1 MQKKAE
7 MIYQS
12 LCGNLVSAVPGA
24 DDLFAEGGECDCA
37 YRAVREAYGRLLE
50 RLGEEEKGEDSDV
63 EQIIDSLFT
72 ICRSMTMK
80 MYEYCK
86 KTAL

>member
-1 MQKKAE
+1 MREKAE

-12 LCGNLVSAVPGA
+12 LCGNLVHAVPGA
-24 DDLFAEGGECDCA
+24 ESVFAEGGECDCA
-37 YRAVREAYGRLLE
+37 YRAAREAYGRLLE
-50 RLGEEEKGEDSDV
+50 RLGEEEKGEDRDV
-63 EQIIDSLFT
+63 ELIIDAFIT

-80 MYEYCK
+80 MYEYCE